1 MNTHFENFVS
11 RRYNPAFKLP
21 LFSTSWNANSRFII
35 PTSSVI
41 SAGIVSRGIT
51 EMVKSRRLMFAELY
65 VYKTVHNSWLR
76 MKSIYIY
83 RICRWRW
90 IRYVHY
96 ESTINQTRVLRVTS
110 VNDRSGARAR
120 RTSQRFIRHARFSQ
134 RDSYKIMYSSTFLL
148 FIFARGITSR
158 DNIGIKIFARLVC
171 SHLFSHGRALQGLK

>member
-41 SAGIVSRGIT
+41 SAGIVSLGIT

-96 ESTINQTRVLRVTS
+96 ESTINQTRVLRVER
-110 VNDRSGARAR
+110 VNDSSG
-120 RTSQRFIRHARFSQ
+120 TLDFL

-171 SHLFSHGRALQGLK
+171 SHLFSHGRALQGLN